1 MFSTFYH
8 LMATNKPL
16 EEIFETEQS
25 SWKNVSL
32 YAHHHS
38 ALSKHWL
45 ITGSSAR
52 GKEGAWGIQ
61 RCVSSSLVY
70 TTKWKDYAYSF
81 MVRCL
86 PGVRPSIQHPVPH
99 TLKSSEMK

>member
-8 LMATNKPL
+8 LTATNKPL
-16 EEIFETEQS
+16 DEIVETERS

-32 YAHHHS
+32 YAYCYS
-38 ALSKHWL
+38 ALSEHWL
-45 ITGSSAR
+45 ITSSLAR

-61 RCVSSSLVY
+61 RYARSGLVY

-86 PGVRPSIQHPVPH
+86 PGVRPSVQHPAPH
-99 TLKSSEMK
+99 TLK

>member
-1 MFSTFYH
+1 
-8 LMATNKPL
+8 MATNKPL
-16 EEIFETEQS
+16 EEIVETEQS

-32 YAHHHS
+32 CAYCHS

-45 ITGSSAR
+45 ITGSLAR

-61 RCVSSSLVY
+61 RCARSGLVY

-81 MVRCL
+81 MGRCL
-86 PGVRPSIQHPVPH
+86 PGVRPSVQPPVPH
-99 TLKSSEMK
+99 TLK